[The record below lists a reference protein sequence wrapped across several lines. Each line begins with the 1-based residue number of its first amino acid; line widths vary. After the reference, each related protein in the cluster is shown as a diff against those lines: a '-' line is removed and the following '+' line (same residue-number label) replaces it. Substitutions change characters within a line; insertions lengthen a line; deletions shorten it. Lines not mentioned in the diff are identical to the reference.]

1 MKKSGAPSSAGQP
14 VDGIRS
20 AQEVLSP
27 TNDKPVKFRKK
38 ASPGEVPAASVAIA
52 PGKIPRKKKTPLLDG
67 ESPPPKPPPTPVC
80 SFKSDCKLRALG
92 GQVGGELIRCEGVG
106 GPGEAGREDG
116 GCEHKHWVHFDCC
129 TAFFYSCD
137 GFDKADDGCFSE
149 NSRCRDCGEKV
160 LGAFSMLRVRDDE
173 EEEEEEGK
181 EEEEEGKEEEEEE
194 EEEEE
199 DEGGEDKGEKGEGK
213 EKEEEEEDESLLI
226 NGGGYKPPKQMYS
239 QLCAIRD
246 TILLLAQFSCIG
258 KGQIKKPEQMLVIQ
272 DEIRSILESQEFSNY
287 PGFHA
292 ERVVFQDKEGK
303 KPTYL
308 QGVEG
313 ATAALKRASII
324 SARHRIYWP
333 LWKKVNPKP

>member
-160 LGAFSMLRVRDDE
+160 LGAFSMLRVRDE
-173 EEEEEEGK
+173 EEEEEEG
-181 EEEEEGKEEEEEE
+181 
-194 EEEEE
+194 EE
-199 DEGGEDKGEKGEGK
+199 DDSLVVPALRRGSHRQEEFNGAGEMDTAAPP
-213 EKEEEEEDESLLI
+213 SLLVQESVFRES
-226 NGGGYKPPKQMYS
+226 GCS
-239 QLCAIRD
+239 QK
-246 TILLLAQFSCIG
+246 T
-258 KGQIKKPEQMLVIQ
+258 
-272 DEIRSILESQEFSNY
+272 
-287 PGFHA
+287 
-292 ERVVFQDKEGK
+292 
-303 KPTYL
+303 
-308 QGVEG
+308 
-313 ATAALKRASII
+313 
-324 SARHRIYWP
+324 
-333 LWKKVNPKP
+333 